1 MIHTRLY
8 LDLRRAKKDGTYPL
22 VYAIRKD
29 RQQSFMPMGIFLA
42 ENHWDS
48 QAQMV
53 VNRADARVINHDIQD
68 KIYLIEAEI
77 FAIERLPNVGTIG
90 VKEIRNRIDNALGN
104 TSGMRRRGELFL
116 DYFRKVAG
124 QKSPSTRKL
133 MLSTITR
140 IEALMP
146 NAKSLT
152 FASINRSWLTD
163 FLNALKKTSSSP
175 NYWSIQL
182 RNIRTVWN
190 DARANNIVN
199 NYPFQDF
206 KIPSAPTAK
215 RNLSLEQVRTL
226 MASKG
231 IGERGEMAI
240 DYFML
245 SLYLI
250 GINDVDLCHLTPD
263 NIVNGRLEYNRAKTG
278 KHYSIKIEPEAMAL
292 IEKYRGKKYLLNALD
307 IYIRHQAFAKYMNK
321 QLKNIGVIEE
331 ETYQSKRGVRTRIV
345 AKSDLP
351 KGLSHYWCRHTWASL
366 AHEVGISQDTIALG
380 LGHSFGNQVTA
391 IYINPSLSKV
401 DEANRKVIDYVF
413 GK

>member
-1 MIHTRLY
+1 
-8 LDLRRAKKDGTYPL
+8 
-22 VYAIRKD
+22 
-29 RQQSFMPMGIFLA
+29 MPMGIFLA

-68 KIYLIEAEI
+68 KIYRIEAEI
-77 FAIERLPNVGTIG
+77 YAIERLPNVETIG

-116 DYFRKVAG
+116 DYFRKVAD

-146 NAKSLT
+146 NAGSLT

-231 IGERGEMAI
+231 VGERGEMAI

-250 GINDVDLCHLTPD
+250 GINDVDLCHLTPN

-331 ETYQSKRGVRTRIV
+331 ETYQSKRGVRTRLV

-401 DEANRKVIDYVF
+401 DEANRKVIDFVL

>member
-77 FAIERLPNVGTIG
+77 YAIERLPNVGTIG

-104 TSGMRRRGELFL
+104 TTGMRRRGELFL
-116 DYFRKVAG
+116 DYFRKVAD

-146 NAKSLT
+146 NAGSLT

-175 NYWSIQL
+175 NYW
-182 RNIRTVWN
+182 
-190 DARANNIVN
+190 
-199 NYPFQDF
+199 
-206 KIPSAPTAK
+206 
-215 RNLSLEQVRTL
+215 
-226 MASKG
+226 
-231 IGERGEMAI
+231 
-240 DYFML
+240 
-245 SLYLI
+245 
-250 GINDVDLCHLTPD
+250 
-263 NIVNGRLEYNRAKTG
+263 
-278 KHYSIKIEPEAMAL
+278 
-292 IEKYRGKKYLLNALD
+292 
-307 IYIRHQAFAKYMNK
+307 
-321 QLKNIGVIEE
+321 
-331 ETYQSKRGVRTRIV
+331 
-345 AKSDLP
+345 
-351 KGLSHYWCRHTWASL
+351 
-366 AHEVGISQDTIALG
+366 
-380 LGHSFGNQVTA
+380 
-391 IYINPSLSKV
+391 
-401 DEANRKVIDYVF
+401 
-413 GK
+413 

>member
-1 MIHTRLY
+1 
-8 LDLRRAKKDGTYPL
+8 
-22 VYAIRKD
+22 
-29 RQQSFMPMGIFLA
+29 
-42 ENHWDS
+42 
-48 QAQMV
+48 
-53 VNRADARVINHDIQD
+53 
-68 KIYLIEAEI
+68 
-77 FAIERLPNVGTIG
+77 
-90 VKEIRNRIDNALGN
+90 
-104 TSGMRRRGELFL
+104 MRRRGELFL
-116 DYFRKVAG
+116 DYFRKVAD

-146 NAKSLT
+146 NAGSLT

-206 KIPSAPTAK
+206 KIPSSPTAK
-215 RNLSLEQVRTL
+215 RNLTLDQVRTL

-231 IGERGEMAI
+231 VGERGGMAI

-250 GINDVDLCHLTPD
+250 GINDIDLCHLTPD

-278 KHYSIKIEPEAMAL
+278 KHYSIKIEPEAMVL
-292 IEKYRGKKYLLNALD
+292 IDKYRGKKYLLNALD
-307 IYIRHQAFAKYMNK
+307 IYVSHKAFAKYMNM
-321 QLKNIGVIEE
+321 QLKKIGEIEE
-331 ETYQSKRGVRTRIV
+331 ETFQSKRGVRTRLV

-391 IYINPSLSKV
+391 IYINPSLGKV
-401 DEANRKVIDYVF
+401 DEANRKVIDFVL

>member
-1 MIHTRLY
+1 
-8 LDLRRAKKDGTYPL
+8 
-22 VYAIRKD
+22 
-29 RQQSFMPMGIFLA
+29 MPMGIFLA

-68 KIYLIEAEI
+68 KIYRIEAEI
-77 FAIERLPNVGTIG
+77 YVIERLPNVETIG

-116 DYFRKVAG
+116 DYFRKVAD

-146 NAKSLT
+146 NAGSLT

-231 IGERGEMAI
+231 VGERGEMAI

-250 GINDVDLCHLTPD
+250 GINDVDLCHLTPN

-331 ETYQSKRGVRTRIV
+331 EAYQSKRGVRTRLV

-401 DEANRKVIDYVF
+401 DEANRKVIDFVL